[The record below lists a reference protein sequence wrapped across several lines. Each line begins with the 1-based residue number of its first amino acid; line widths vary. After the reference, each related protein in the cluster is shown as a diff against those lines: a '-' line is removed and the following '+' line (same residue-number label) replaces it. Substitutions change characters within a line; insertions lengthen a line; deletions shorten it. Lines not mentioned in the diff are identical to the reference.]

1 MAIAV
6 KGTIKRVVITTP
18 DNGVTMD
25 LTVTY
30 ITDLGAE
37 VTEVQAA
44 STNRGYPLVAPT
56 DYDNMFQAAIDAYTA
71 TSGTYTGTLT

>member
-37 VTEVQAA
+37 VTEIQAA
-44 STNRGYPLVAPT
+44 KVNVSAPMLYPTGFNTP
-56 DYDNMFQAAIDAYTA
+56 FQDAIDAYTA